1 LRNNAYLQELLH
13 ALQTT
18 ACAPLCLL
26 WPEKKHEEPAKQSQ
40 ERTPPD
46 RSMQFA
52 EHYVR
57 RRVRKLDNSG
67 DKNQQPVDEQDET
80 YKKPDW
86 NDMMI
91 FSHVIT
97 P

>member
-18 ACAPLCLL
+18 AGAPLCLL